1 MTENPSILA
10 ARTIVGS
17 LIGAGVGHVVYCPG
31 SRDAPFAYAL
41 ADLGGLV
48 GTTVAIDERS
58 AGFYCVG
65 LARAGVLAA
74 VITTSGTAVTELH
87 PAVAEASHAR
97 LPLVVVSADRPF
109 ELRGVGASQTTD
121 QVGLFASH
129 VRGTWD
135 IPAGAEDAGRLAG
148 LVARAAAAARGAPT
162 GAPGPVHINVGLR
175 DPLVPAGTGGHRVEA
190 PVPAG
195 RAPLVAAS
203 APRATPWEEAVPAPT
218 RGVVVAGDGADPG
231 AVEWARRAGMPLFA
245 EPSSG
250 VHAASRPGGVLAH
263 QQAALTSELAE
274 RIETVVLTGR
284 PTLSRAVNALL
295 ARPDVRLVVVDPHPQ
310 WSDPAANADT
320 VVAALAPPTVG
331 DGAEQRENTGGAG
344 GVWAPPG
351 WLRQWEQQDRAAR
364 AAINALVVRCV
375 AQGAPPTMFEVARAV
390 EEASDGPLVLGAS
403 NPVRAVDLVCA
414 ELAGRRI
421 HSNRGLA
428 GIDGTIATAAGIARG
443 LGASGAVAPRIVVLL
458 GDLAFFHDAS
468 SLALAAAEGA
478 PLDIVVAD
486 DHGGGI
492 FATLE
497 HGRRE
502 HADLYDRWFGA
513 GQSTDIAALAAAYG
527 ARYQR
532 LDADGL
538 RGALRTGADGGGVR
552 VLHVP
557 ISRAA
562 GLYATAGSA
571 AALGLAAP
579 GRI

>member
-10 ARTIVGS
+10 ARAVVGS

-41 ADLGGLV
+41 AGLGGLV

-135 IPAGAEDAGRLAG
+135 VPAGAEDAGRLAG

-175 DPLVPAGTGGHRVEA
+175 DPLVPAGAGGRCAGA
-190 PVPAG
+190 PAPG
-195 RAPLVAAS
+195 ERAPLVAAS

-218 RGVVVAGDGADPG
+218 RGVVIAGDGADPG

-250 VHAASRPGGVLAH
+250 VHAAARPGAVLAH
-263 QQAALTSELAE
+263 QQAALTSELAG

-284 PTLSRAVNALL
+284 PTLSRPVNALL
-295 ARPDVRLVVVDPHPQ
+295 ARPDVRLVVVDAHPQ
-310 WSDPAANADT
+310 WSDPAANADA
-320 VVAALAPPTVG
+320 VVAALAPPAAG
-331 DGAEQRENTGGAG
+331 GGAAQPGTAGGTGGI
-344 GVWAPPG
+344 WAPPD
-351 WLRQWEQQDRAAR
+351 WLSQWEQQDRAAR
-364 AAINALVVRCV
+364 AAVNALVARCA
-375 AQGAPPTMFEVARAV
+375 AQGGPPTMFEVARAV

-414 ELAGRRI
+414 DLAGRRI

-428 GIDGTIATAAGIARG
+428 GIDGTIATAAGVARG
-443 LGASGAVAPRIVVLL
+443 LGAASGAPAPRTVVLL

-527 ARYQR
+527 ARYLR

-538 RGALRTGADGGGVR
+538 RGALREGADGGGVR

-571 AALGLAAP
+571 SALGLAA
-579 GRI
+579 GRV

>member
-1 MTENPSILA
+1 M
-10 ARTIVGS
+10 
-17 LIGAGVGHVVYCPG
+17 
-31 SRDAPFAYAL
+31 
-41 ADLGGLV
+41 
-48 GTTVAIDERS
+48 
-58 AGFYCVG
+58 
-65 LARAGVLAA
+65 
-74 VITTSGTAVTELH
+74 
-87 PAVAEASHAR
+87 
-97 LPLVVVSADRPF
+97 
-109 ELRGVGASQTTD
+109 
-121 QVGLFASH
+121 
-129 VRGTWD
+129 
-135 IPAGAEDAGRLAG
+135 
-148 LVARAAAAARGAPT
+148 
-162 GAPGPVHINVGLR
+162 
-175 DPLVPAGTGGHRVEA
+175 
-190 PVPAG
+190 
-195 RAPLVAAS
+195 
-203 APRATPWEEAVPAPT
+203 
-218 RGVVVAGDGADPG
+218 
-231 AVEWARRAGMPLFA
+231 
-245 EPSSG
+245 
-250 VHAASRPGGVLAH
+250 
-263 QQAALTSELAE
+263 
-274 RIETVVLTGR
+274 
-284 PTLSRAVNALL
+284 
-295 ARPDVRLVVVDPHPQ
+295 
-310 WSDPAANADT
+310 
-320 VVAALAPPTVG
+320 
-331 DGAEQRENTGGAG
+331 
-344 GVWAPPG
+344 
-351 WLRQWEQQDRAAR
+351 
-364 AAINALVVRCV
+364 
-375 AQGAPPTMFEVARAV
+375 
-390 EEASDGPLVLGAS
+390 
-403 NPVRAVDLVCA
+403 RAVDLVCA

-458 GDLAFFHDAS
+458 GDLAFLHDAS